1 MIEPSL
7 KQIRYFIAVSNAG
20 QISRAAMDL
29 NVSQSAVT
37 TAVKQLEEIIGA
49 RLFERH
55 SGGVALT
62 YEGNL
67 FLEQALHI
75 SAAVEEAVR
84 LPTRRRDSV
93 AGTLRM
99 AITYTVA
106 GYYIPPFLA
115 RFARNF
121 PNIITHVTEAPRG
134 NIEEGLVTGQF
145 DLAVMLTSNIINQE
159 DIAYD
164 TLLRSRRRLWLPS
177 QHPLSLNASISLQ
190 DVSEQPYIM
199 LTVDEASNTAQ
210 RYWNRT
216 AFRPKTIFRTSSVEA
231 VRSMVANG
239 MGVTILSDM
248 VYRPWSLDG
257 RRVEAVSLAD
267 RVPSMDVGLA
277 WAVGTEMSAPAGAFV
292 EFMHLGTEA
301 HEMDQPKRSSVTA

>member
-7 KQIRYFIAVSNAG
+7 RQIRYFIAVANAG
-20 QISRAAMDL
+20 QVSRAAMDL

-37 TAVKQLEEIIGA
+37 AAVKQLEEIIGA
-49 RLFERH
+49 SLFDRH
-55 SGGVALT
+55 AGGVSLT

-67 FLEQALHI
+67 FLDHALHI
-75 SAAVEEAVR
+75 SAAVDEAVR
-84 LPTRRRDSV
+84 LPSRMRDDV
-93 AGTLRM
+93 TGTLRM
-99 AITYTVA
+99 AMTYTVA
-106 GYYIPPFLA
+106 GYYLPPFLA

-121 PNIITHVTEAPRG
+121 PNIEAQITEAPRG
-134 NIEEGLVTGQF
+134 EIEEGLVTGQF
-145 DLAVMLTSNIINQE
+145 DLAVMLTSNIVNQE
-159 DIAYD
+159 GIAYD
-164 TLLRSRRRLWLPS
+164 TLLRSRRRLWLPTR
-177 QHPLSLNASISLQ
+177 HPLLKNPSISLQ

-216 AFRPKTIFRTSSVEA
+216 SYRPRTIFRTSSVEA

-257 RRVEAVSLAD
+257 RRVEVVSLND

-277 WAVGTEMSAPAGAFV
+277 WAADAEMNGPARAFV
-292 EFMHLGTEA
+292 DFMHLGATSQAGETGTRYA
-301 HEMDQPKRSSVTA
+301 ASA